1 MLENITAIARTV
13 ASESK
18 RGFFDEHI
26 YKDLKAFICGGS
38 SLPDKNGALS
48 GLPSFGDVV
57 EKINSYNLRQDLR
70 VNIITETLEVLFS
83 EFDGGSEK
91 PAFLVS
97 YLCREVIKNAVLRKF
112 NNVLGCECADL
123 QSLSYKIGDNIAE
136 ANNVFL
142 SLRICDPSV
151 CYGVF
156 LHAMLN
162 EIIAVKSQLGI
173 LADKGGNPLY
183 KYKFVVGT
191 AGLTVMDKK
200 EFKTII
206 LDGSTSE
213 SRFIQES
220 LYYEKV
226 ALLHNCLF
234 GADMN
239 SLSVLICKLRLWLD
253 VVVNLDSNKNP
264 DFPDIESNII
274 CGDALVSRFT
284 LKDDLLVAFKGI
296 NQTVADYKRLAD
308 SIKTTKESSDRKY
321 LEELM
326 TLIQNR
332 LIEGIGWYSKD
343 TDELLRLRRELSELI
358 TPGLFPLSEKE
369 AQICDERILLLHAKI
384 KKQENQLSAFRHHQA
399 FEQAVEWRYVFPELL
414 DERGNFIGFDAIA
427 GMLPDATVAGI
438 GGDRASFYKRMN
450 YKVYKNT
457 GNVSDMFCEL
467 ANKLLV
473 YGGCMSYIMPS
484 NWRRDPSNYKIGEYL
499 VAEMNPSR
507 LVLLDELSS
516 SYNVLKEKCA
526 LVAYKDIN
534 RHSAIMCR
542 VDASYNPQIIDL
554 GAYMQ
559 QFAIPIFRLVE
570 SSGDASVKE
579 SISSVIAS
587 NADYMNVGNKIK
599 RNGLQIKN
607 WDVKIYTGVMTGCDE
622 AFFVDKST
630 REELIHA
637 DYKNLDIIKPLL
649 TGDFINRYGDG
660 IPEQWMLYIPWHFP
674 LQFDKT
680 IKAAS
685 ARAEQRFQMQYPD
698 VYNRLL
704 KHKDALS
711 SRNTVEVGL
720 GFEWYAL
727 QRSGM
732 KNNWE
737 DFSELKIVWKRDSSN
752 FDFGID
758 YGGCAVLDD
767 TCFMV
772 GQHLKFLLGVFNST
786 MGRYML
792 ADLSRLSTNESQAGV
807 FVVESMS
814 VPVPN
819 GKMES
824 DVITLVNRRITENN
838 KSEKERQATEN
849 QIDRLIFELYDL
861 TEEERSFVKAHCDS
875 MV

>member
-1 MLENITAIARTV
+1 MLENITTNTETV
-13 ASESK
+13 VSESG
-18 RGFFDEHI
+18 RSYFDEHI
-26 YKDLKAFICGGS
+26 YADLKAFIYGD
-38 SLPDKNGALS
+38 SLLSDKERSLS
-48 GLPSFGDVV
+48 GLPLFADVV
-57 EKINSYNLRQDLR
+57 EKINSYALRQDMR
-70 VNIITETLEVLFS
+70 FRIISETVRTLLS
-83 EFDGGSEK
+83 ELDGGSEG
-91 PAFLVS
+91 PTFIVS
-97 YLCREVIKNAVLRKF
+97 YLCREVVKNAALRKF
-112 NNVLGCECADL
+112 NNVLGCECADI
-123 QSLSYKIGDNIAE
+123 QSLSYMIGDNIAE
-136 ANNVFL
+136 ANKVFL

-156 LHAMLN
+156 LRAMLN
-162 EIIAVKSQLGI
+162 EMIAVKSQLGI

-183 KYKFVVGT
+183 KYKFVVGES
-191 AGLTVMDKK
+191 GLTVLDKK
-200 EFKTII
+200 EFRTIE

-213 SRFIQES
+213 SRYIQES
-220 LYYEKV
+220 LYYEKL

-234 GADMN
+234 GADTD
-239 SLSVLICKLRLWLD
+239 SLSVLVCKLRLWLD
-253 VVVNLDSNKNP
+253 VVVGLNGNKDF
-264 DFPDIESNII
+264 DFPYIESNII

-284 LKDDLLVAFKGI
+284 LKDDLLVAFKSI
-296 NQTVADYKRLAD
+296 NQTVADYKRLAF
-308 SIKTTKESSDRKY
+308 SIKTVKESSDRKY
-321 LEELM
+321 LVELM
-326 TLIQNR
+326 DLIRNR

-343 TDELLRLRRELSELI
+343 TEELLRLRRELSQI
-358 TPGLFPLSEKE
+358 MTPGLFPLSEME
-369 AQICDERILLLHAKI
+369 SQMRNDRILLLHAKI
-384 KKQENQLSAFRHHQA
+384 KKQENQLSVFRHHQA
-399 FEQAVEWRYVFPELL
+399 FEQAVEWRYIFPELL
-414 DERGNFIGFDAIA
+414 DERGNFIGFDAVT
-427 GMLPDATVAGI
+427 GMLPNATVAGI
-438 GGDRASFYKRMN
+438 GGDKAGFYKRMN

-467 ANKLLV
+467 ANRLLV

-507 LVLLDELSS
+507 LILLDELSS
-516 SYNVLKEKCA
+516 SYNILREKCA
-526 LVAYKDIN
+526 LIVYKDIN
-534 RHSAIMCR
+534 RHSALMCH

-559 QFAIPIFRLVE
+559 QYAIPIFRLVE
-570 SSGDASVKE
+570 SSGGTPVKE

-587 NADYMNVGNKIK
+587 NADYMSISSKIK
-599 RNGLQIKN
+599 RNGLLIKN
-607 WDVKIYTGVMTGCDE
+607 WDVNIYTGVMTGYDE
-622 AFFVDKST
+622 AFFVDKAT

-637 DYKNLDIIKPLL
+637 DYKNSDIIKALL
-649 TGDFINRYGDG
+649 TGDFIKRYGDG
-660 IPEQWMLYIPWHFP
+660 IPEQWLLYIPWHFP
-674 LQFDKT
+674 LQYDKT

-711 SRNTVEVGL
+711 SRSTVEVGL

-727 QRSGM
+727 QRTGM

-737 DFSELKIVWKRDSSN
+737 NFSELKIVWKRDSSDFN
-752 FDFGID
+752 FGID

-772 GQHLKFLLGVFNST
+772 GQHLKFLLGVFNSS

-824 DVITLVNRRITENN
+824 DVITLVNRRISENN
-838 KSEKERQATEN
+838 KGDEERQVTEE

-861 TEEERSFVKAHCDS
+861 TEDEISFVKTHS
-875 MV
+875 V